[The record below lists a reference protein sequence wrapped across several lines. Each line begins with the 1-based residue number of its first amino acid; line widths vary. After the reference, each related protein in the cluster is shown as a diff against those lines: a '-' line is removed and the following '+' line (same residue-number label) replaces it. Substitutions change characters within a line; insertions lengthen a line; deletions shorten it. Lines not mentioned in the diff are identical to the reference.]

1 MLNVSMN
8 SRRNFMKA
16 LWLLITAWFIV
27 NVVCGNLA
35 ADEITWHA
43 SGTGGAVVAGGKEA
57 VAAGLSMLKQGGNAA
72 DAAAA
77 TLLALSVTDFGYF
90 AIGAE
95 IPLIIY
101 DARNKEV
108 KVLCGLG
115 GAPLDPKAMDWY
127 YQNGIPGKGGM
138 KAAPVPG
145 ALSLCAAVV
154 KLYGTM
160 SFEQVAAPTL
170 SLLDAGDK
178 DWQPK
183 LAVTF
188 RKLIETERNTSGTRE
203 EKLRAARDRFYK
215 GDIADALEAFY
226 IKQGGF
232 LRKKDLAAHVTRIE
246 EPVKVQYRGY
256 TVYKCGPW
264 TQGPYLCQTLRLLEG
279 FDLRKMGHMSADY
292 VHVLTEALKLGF
304 ADRDEYYGDPLF
316 VDVPM
321 AALLSDRYTRLRRPL
336 IDMNKAST
344 EVRPGD
350 PIKMKAVK
358 VPGHYQPGVGGT
370 TTCVVGDRWGN
381 MVAATPSGNPPYSIC
396 PETGVAHGNRLRS
409 LNTTPGHPNRIEPGK
424 RPRITLTPTLV
435 LKDGKPVI
443 AISVAGGD
451 LQDQTALICLL
462 NLIEFGIM
470 PKDSVRAPR
479 FSTGHHEG
487 SFNPN
492 PDRRKTL
499 GKLGDLALEDCISE
513 EVLAELKKRGHKTR
527 TFSGANSHPVML
539 YVDHDTGMMYVAG
552 DPRVGRHAAVLEK
565 AAP

>member
-1 MLNVSMN
+1 MKKLRLLVTACLVSV
-8 SRRNFMKA
+8 
-16 LWLLITAWFIV
+16 I
-27 NVVCGNLA
+27 VCGSVI

-43 SGTGGAVVAGGKEA
+43 SGKGGAVAAGGKPA

-90 AIGAE
+90 AIGSE

-101 DARNKEV
+101 DARKKQV

-127 YQNGIPGKGGM
+127 YQNRIPGRGGM

-145 ALSLCAAVV
+145 ALSLCVAVV
-154 KLYGTM
+154 KLYGSM
-160 SFEQVAAPTL
+160 SFEQVVAPSL
-170 SLLDAGDK
+170 ALLDAPDM

-183 LAVTF
+183 LARTF
-188 RKLIETERNTSGTRE
+188 RKLVETERKTTGTRQ
-203 EKLRAARDRFYK
+203 EKLQAARDRFYK
-215 GDIADALEAFY
+215 GDIADELEDFY
-226 IKQGGF
+226 IREGGF
-232 LRKKDLAAHVTRIE
+232 LRKKDLVSHVTHIE
-246 EPVKVQYRGY
+246 DPVKVQYRGY
-256 TVYKCGPW
+256 TIYKCGPW

-279 FDLRKMGHMSADY
+279 FDLRKMGHLSADY
-292 VHVLTEALKLGF
+292 IHVLTEALKLGF
-304 ADRDEYYGDPLF
+304 ADRDQYYGDPLF

-336 IDMNKAST
+336 IDMTRAST

-350 PIKMKAVK
+350 PVNMKAVK
-358 VPGHYQPGVGGT
+358 TPGHYLPGMGGT
-370 TTCVVGDRWGN
+370 TTCVVTDRWGN

-396 PETGVAHGNRLRS
+396 TNTGVAHGNRLRS
-409 LNTTPGHPNRIEPGK
+409 LNTTTGHPNRIEPGK

-451 LQDQTALICLL
+451 LQDQTTLICLL

-470 PKDSVRAPR
+470 PKNSVRAPR

-492 PDRRKTL
+492 PDRKKTL
-499 GKLGDLALEDCISE
+499 GKLGGLAVEDCISK
-513 EVLAELKKRGHKTR
+513 EVIEGLKKRGHKIR
-527 TFSGANSHPVML
+527 TFFGANSHPVML
-539 YVDHDTGMMYVAG
+539 YVDPNTGIMYAAG

-565 AAP
+565 VGP

>member
-1 MLNVSMN
+1 
-8 SRRNFMKA
+8 MKA
-16 LWLLITAWFIV
+16 LWLLTTVWLIV
-27 NVVCGNLA
+27 NVACGNLV
-35 ADEITWHA
+35 ADEITWQA
-43 SGTGGAVVAGGKEA
+43 SGKGGAVAAGGKEA

-77 TLLALSVTDFGYF
+77 ILLALSVTDFGYF

-101 DARNKEV
+101 DARTKEV

-115 GAPLDPKAMDWY
+115 GAPLDPKAMGWY
-127 YQNGIPGKGGM
+127 YQNGIPAKGGI

-145 ALSLCAAVV
+145 ALSLCVAVL
-154 KLYGTM
+154 KFYGTM
-160 SFEQVAAPTL
+160 SFEQVVAPTL

-178 DWQPK
+178 EWQPK
-183 LAVTF
+183 LARTF
-188 RKLIETERNTSGTRE
+188 SKLIETERNTIGTRE
-203 EKLRAARDRFYK
+203 VKLQAARDRFYK
-215 GDIADALEAFY
+215 GDLADALEAFY
-226 IKQGGF
+226 IREGGF
-232 LRKKDLAAHVTRIE
+232 LRKKDLATHVTRIE

-292 VHVLTEALKLGF
+292 IHVLTEALKLGF

-316 VDVPM
+316 IDVPM
-321 AALLSDRYTRLRRPL
+321 EALLSDRYTRLRRPL
-336 IDMNKAST
+336 IDMNKASM

-350 PIKMKAVK
+350 PMKMKAVK
-358 VPGHYQPGVGGT
+358 APGHYQPGVGGT
-370 TTCVVGDRWGN
+370 TTCVVADRWGN

-451 LQDQTALICLL
+451 LQDQTTLICLL

-499 GKLGDLALEDCISE
+499 GRLGDLALEDSISE
-513 EVLAELKKRGHKTR
+513 EVIAELQKRGHKVK

-539 YVDHDTGMMYVAG
+539 YVDRETGMMYAAG
-552 DPRVGRHAAVLEK
+552 DPRVRRHAAVLEK

>member
-1 MLNVSMN
+1 MGTF
-8 SRRNFMKA
+8 R
-16 LWLLITAWFIV
+16 LLITACLVTIIV
-27 NVVCGNLA
+27 GGNVM

-43 SGTGGAVVAGGKEA
+43 SGKGGAVAAGGKEA

-90 AIGAE
+90 AIGSE

-101 DARNKEV
+101 DARKKEV

-115 GAPLDPKAMDWY
+115 GAPLDPKAMEWY
-127 YQNGIPGKGGM
+127 YKNRVPGKGGV

-160 SFEQVAAPTL
+160 SFKQVVAPTL
-170 SLLDAGDK
+170 SLLDGGDEE
-178 DWQPK
+178 WHPK
-183 LAVTF
+183 LAMTF
-188 RKLIETERNTSGTRE
+188 RKLIETERNTAGTRE
-203 EKLRAARDRFYK
+203 EKLQAARDRFYK

-226 IKQGGF
+226 IKEGGF

-246 EPVKVQYRGY
+246 DPVRVQYRGY

-279 FDLRKMGHMSADY
+279 FDLRKMGHLSADY
-292 VHVLTEALKLGF
+292 IHVLTEALKLGL

-321 AALLSDRYTRLRRPL
+321 GALLSDHYTRLRRPL
-336 IDMNKAST
+336 IDMTKAST
-344 EVRPGD
+344 EVRPGN
-350 PIKMKAVK
+350 PVNMKAVK
-358 VPGHYQPGVGGT
+358 APEHYPTGVGGT
-370 TTCVVGDRWGN
+370 TTCVVADRWGN

-396 PETGVAHGNRLRS
+396 PKTGVAHGNRLRS

-443 AISVAGGD
+443 AVSVAGGD
-451 LQDQTALICLL
+451 LQDQTTLICLL

-499 GKLGDLALEDCISE
+499 GRLGGLAVEDRVSE
-513 EVLAELKKRGHKTR
+513 EVIAELKKRGHKIK
-527 TFSGANSHPVML
+527 TFSGANSHPIML
-539 YVDHDTGMMYVAG
+539 YVDPDTGMMHAAG
-552 DPRVGRHAAVLEK
+552 DPRVGRHAAALED
-565 AAP
+565 AVP

>member
-1 MLNVSMN
+1 MRTL
-8 SRRNFMKA
+8 R
-16 LWLLITAWFIV
+16 LLRTAWLVTVI
-27 NVVCGNLA
+27 VCGNVI

-43 SGTGGAVVAGGKEA
+43 SGKGGA
-57 VAAGLSMLKQGGNAA
+57 VAAGGKSAVATGLSVLKQGGNAA

-90 AIGAE
+90 VIGSE

-101 DARNKEV
+101 DARKKEV

-127 YQNGIPGKGGM
+127 YQNRIPEKGGM

-145 ALSLCAAVV
+145 ALSLCVAVV
-154 KLYGTM
+154 KLYGSM
-160 SFEQVAAPTL
+160 SFEQVVAPSL
-170 SLLDAGDK
+170 ELLDAGDK
-178 DWQPK
+178 NWHPK
-183 LAVTF
+183 LARTF
-188 RKLIETERNTSGTRE
+188 RKLIETERNTVGTRE
-203 EKLRAARDRFYK
+203 EKLQAARDRFYK

-226 IKQGGF
+226 IKEGGF
-232 LRKKDLAAHVTRIE
+232 LRKKDLASHVTRIE
-246 EPVKVQYRGY
+246 DPVKVPARGMAGGY

-279 FDLRKMGHMSADY
+279 FDLRKMGHLSADY

-336 IDMNKAST
+336 IDMTRVST

-350 PIKMKAVK
+350 PINMKAVK
-358 VPGHYQPGVGGT
+358 APGHYLPGVGGT
-370 TTCVVGDRWGN
+370 TTCVVADRWGN

-435 LKDGKPVI
+435 LKNGKPVI

-451 LQDQTALICLL
+451 LQDQTTLICLL

-492 PDRRKTL
+492 PHRRETL
-499 GKLGDLALEDCISE
+499 GRLGGLAVEDRISK
-513 EVLAELKKRGHKTR
+513 EVIAELKKRGHKVR

-539 YVDHDTGMMYVAG
+539 YVDPETGMMYAAG
-552 DPRVGRHAAVLEK
+552 DPRVGRHAAVLEN

>member
-1 MLNVSMN
+1 MGTF
-8 SRRNFMKA
+8 R
-16 LWLLITAWFIV
+16 LLITACLVTIIV
-27 NVVCGNLA
+27 GGNVI

-43 SGTGGAVVAGGKEA
+43 SGKGGAVAAGGKEA
-57 VAAGLSMLKQGGNAA
+57 VAAGLSMLKKGGNAA

-90 AIGAE
+90 AIGSE

-101 DARNKEV
+101 DARKKEA

-115 GAPLDPKAMDWY
+115 GAPLDPKAMEWY
-127 YQNGIPGKGGM
+127 YKNRVPGKGGV

-160 SFEQVAAPTL
+160 SFKQVVAPTL
-170 SLLDAGDK
+170 SLLDGGDEE
-178 DWQPK
+178 WHPK
-183 LAVTF
+183 LAMTF
-188 RKLIETERNTSGTRE
+188 RKLIETERNTAGTRE
-203 EKLRAARDRFYK
+203 EKLQAARDRFYK

-226 IKQGGF
+226 IKEGGF

-246 EPVKVQYRGY
+246 DPVRVQYRGY

-279 FDLRKMGHMSADY
+279 FDLRKMGHLSADY
-292 VHVLTEALKLGF
+292 IHVLTEALKLGL

-321 AALLSDRYTRLRRPL
+321 GALLSDHYTRLRRPL
-336 IDMNKAST
+336 IDMTKAST

-358 VPGHYQPGVGGT
+358 APGHYQPGIGGT
-370 TTCVVGDRWGN
+370 TTCVVADRWGN
-381 MVAATPSGNPPYSIC
+381 MVAATPSGNPPFSIC

-451 LQDQTALICLL
+451 LQDQTTLICLL

-499 GKLGDLALEDCISE
+499 GRLGGLAVEDRVSE
-513 EVLAELKKRGHKTR
+513 EVIAELKKRGHKIK
-527 TFSGANSHPVML
+527 TFSGANSHPIML
-539 YVDHDTGMMYVAG
+539 YVDPDTGMMHAAG
-552 DPRVGRHAAVLEK
+552 DPRVGRHAAVVENT
-565 AAP
+565 AP